1 MWKRHWPSLKD
12 TWSILIWLKN
22 IIFCYGTTSIAK
34 SLVSTRKL
42 SIVLS
47 ASAFVFNPPHHSHS
61 RNILLQWRPNG
72 RNSVS
77 NHQPHDCLLNRLFR
91 RSNVEN
97 VSIWWR
103 HHVCYTIYVHS
114 FERHNVLHR
123 SSGIGE
129 LGGFRWELAA
139 TLAVAWL
146 LVFLCLAKGI
156 KTSGKVI
163 GYTFGGKLL
172 GHVIF
177 SAALHAH
184 AGMGCFWHL
193 LITVTS

>member
-1 MWKRHWPSLKD
+1 MHQLSYSTLHTTPIVEIYSYNDVLMGAIASQITSL
-12 TWSILIWLKN
+12 T
-22 IIFCYGTTSIAK
+22 
-34 SLVSTRKL
+34 
-42 SIVLS
+42 IVL
-47 ASAFVFNPPHHSHS
+47 
-61 RNILLQWRPNG
+61 LT
-72 RNSVS
+72 
-77 NHQPHDCLLNRLFR
+77 RLFR
-91 RSNVEN
+91 RRSKKTSKLRVTGLCAGNSPGTGEFPTQMASNVEN

-123 SSGIGE
+123 SSGIGD

-139 TLAVAWL
+139 TLSVAWL
-146 LVFLCLAKGI
+146 LVFLCLVKGI

-172 GHVIF
+172 GHVIL

-184 AGMGCFWHL
+184 AGMGFFWHL